1 MNERLAR
8 HCAMTSRS
16 AHPNMDLVNLLLDK
30 RDLLVDR
37 WFDAVAQTYPPDTA
51 RFLKDNA
58 DQFHNPVGHILRW
71 RLPTLLEALL
81 NRAAGSDLAEAVADI
96 VRIRTVQCN
105 SPSQA
110 VAFVYL
116 IKKIVRE
123 AARELSDDPAMV
135 NQLAEFE
142 TRVDGLALS
151 VFDEYM
157 NCREKIC
164 DIRVREVQMR
174 SAKLVEQ
181 VNSLRAGAGQESSN
195 DKAKDNA
202 GNI

>member
-1 MNERLAR
+1 MA
-8 HCAMTSRS
+8 SRS
-16 AHPNMDLVNLLLDK
+16 AHLNMDLADLLQGK

-37 WFDAVAQTYPPDTA
+37 WFDDVAQTYPADTA
-51 RFLKDNA
+51 RFLKDTA
-58 DQFHNPVGHILRW
+58 DQFNNPVGHTLRR
-71 RLPTLLEALL
+71 RLPTLLDALL
-81 NRAAGSDLAEAVADI
+81 NNAAESDLADAITDI

-105 SPSQA
+105 APSQA

-116 IKKIVRE
+116 IKNVVRE
-123 AARELSDDPAMV
+123 EARERLDDPSFA

-142 TRVDGLALS
+142 ARVDGLALS
-151 VFDEYM
+151 VFDVFM

-164 DIRVREVQMR
+164 DIRVHEAQMR

-181 VNSLRAGAGQESSN
+181 VNSLHGGVN
-195 DKAKDNA
+195 DKRSIGEAKDSA